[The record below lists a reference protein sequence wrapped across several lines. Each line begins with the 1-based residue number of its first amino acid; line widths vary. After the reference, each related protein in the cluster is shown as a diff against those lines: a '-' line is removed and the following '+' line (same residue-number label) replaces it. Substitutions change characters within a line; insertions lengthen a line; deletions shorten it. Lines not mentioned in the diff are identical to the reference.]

1 MEQRVADL
9 VSTNEEMERELRLEV
24 RGRKALER
32 ELLELDEL
40 LRNAEKGCEF
50 CGGQKGLVKGNGRN
64 GSIASFT
71 SEDEPE
77 PDNTL
82 SSSSSSS
89 SCSPSSNPNQE
100 TTHLKTTLATLSQ
113 TITQLTTRLE
123 TLEQDKHRREM
134 AEKNFI
140 QNTTVNPPPPLSSS
154 GNRNSLRVL
163 TTPPRVSS
171 PLVVRNPFLRG
182 GLGEEED
189 GKGIRSA

>member
-1 MEQRVADL
+1 MDEGFGVDKGWVEGLIGVWEEELKGLTGMQVGEWEDAP
-9 VSTNEEMERELRLEV
+9 SESAMGNER
-24 RGRKALER
+24 ALETS
-32 ELLELDEL
+32 LLPSKND
-40 LRNAEKGCEF
+40 
-50 CGGQKGLVKGNGRN
+50 QKDTIPPLK
-64 GSIASFT
+64 SHIASLE
-71 SEDEPE
+71 S
-77 PDNTL
+77 DNTL

-140 QNTTVNPPPPLSSS
+140 QNTTVNTPPPPLSSS